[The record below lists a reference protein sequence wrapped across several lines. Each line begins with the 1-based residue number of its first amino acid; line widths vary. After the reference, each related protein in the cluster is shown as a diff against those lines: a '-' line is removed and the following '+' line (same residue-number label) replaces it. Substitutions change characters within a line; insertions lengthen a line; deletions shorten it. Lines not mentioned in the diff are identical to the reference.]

1 MYTSPTRKTVI
12 VTGGTRGIGRVLFD
26 HLVAKNE
33 YEIIVTGRT
42 PVSAHA
48 LMKAALK
55 EMSRTEETMRT
66 DWYAWSLD
74 LTQQESIDGFV
85 KRLGTRMI
93 HGLIN
98 NAAVC
103 RVEHLRE
110 GQEAWDEVLRTNL
123 DGTYRLT
130 QALQGRIA
138 DGGRIINIA
147 SQLGQVGRAGYS
159 AYCASKFGLIGLT
172 HVWAA
177 ELGHRGVTVNAVCP
191 GWVETGITDVDL
203 ARVAV
208 EQGKEPAAYRAELE
222 SRLDMKRLTQPL
234 EVAHLVAFLLSKE
247 GSGMTGR
254 ALGMHGP
261 SM

>member
-1 MYTSPTRKTVI
+1 MYMSPAQKTVI

-26 HLVAKNE
+26 HLVGKGE
-33 YEIIVTGRT
+33 YHVVVTGRT
-42 PVSAHA
+42 LASTQA
-48 LMKAALK
+48 LAA
-55 EMSRTEETMRT
+55 EMSKDPTRVG
-66 DWYAWSLD
+66 WSSWPLD
-74 LTQQESIDGFV
+74 LSSQTSIDDFV
-85 KRLGTRMI
+85 KYLGAREI
-93 HGLIN
+93 HGLVN

-110 GQEAWDEVLRTNL
+110 GQEAWSEVLSTNL
-123 DGTYRLT
+123 EGTYRLT
-130 QALQGRIA
+130 QVLHDRIA
-138 DGGRIINIA
+138 QDGRIINIA

-172 HVWAA
+172 QVWAA
-177 ELGHRGVTVNAVCP
+177 EFGHRGITVNAVCP

-208 EQGKEPAAYRAELE
+208 EQGKDPAAYRAELE
-222 SRLDMKRLTQPL
+222 SQLHMKRLTQPS

-254 ALGMHGP
+254 AIGMHGP